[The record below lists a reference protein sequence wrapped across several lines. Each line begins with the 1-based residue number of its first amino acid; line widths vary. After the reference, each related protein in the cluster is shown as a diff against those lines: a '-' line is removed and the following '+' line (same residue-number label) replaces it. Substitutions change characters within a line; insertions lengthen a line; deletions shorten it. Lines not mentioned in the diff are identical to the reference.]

1 MPPRPATPVMRWPA
15 KTSPA
20 LRSPTTSCCTS
31 SWGTG
36 RHGPCSREHARARR
50 GAVLGP
56 SYTARAVRGLSA
68 IRVAAWGVVA
78 VGAAVPL
85 VRRRLRLP
93 PPVVTATAA
102 APPRRAAPAPAAPPP
117 PRRGRAAPAPPP
129 AGRRGVHAADVGVHR
144 DLRD

>member
-20 LRSPTTSCCTS
+20 RRSPTTSCCTS
-31 SWGTG
+31 SRGTG
-36 RHGPCSREHARARR
+36 RHGPCSREHARASR

-56 SYTARAVRGLSA
+56 SYTARAVRGSSA

-85 VRRRLRLP
+85 VRRGLRLP
-93 PPVVTATAA
+93 PPVVTAPAGPPRPRGA
-102 APPRRAAPAPAAPPP
+102 RAPPPLGGGPAPA
-117 PRRGRAAPAPPP
+117 RAR
-129 AGRRGVHAADVGVHR
+129 RRGVHAADVGVHR
-144 DLRD
+144 DLRDAER